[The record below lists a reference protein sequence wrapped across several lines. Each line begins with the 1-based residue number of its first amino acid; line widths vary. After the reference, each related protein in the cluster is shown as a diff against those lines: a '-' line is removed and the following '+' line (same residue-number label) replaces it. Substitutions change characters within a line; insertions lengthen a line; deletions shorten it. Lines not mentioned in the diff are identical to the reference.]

1 MYTYKQ
7 IHRVL
12 LDYSWGGIDAIS
24 YDKRKNNNGYCYVMW
39 HNMERWR
46 MLQLKSFV
54 RMATKKFRRVDWET
68 RKLLLESAPE
78 LIFYLPLEL

>member
-1 MYTYKQ
+1 
-7 IHRVL
+7 
-12 LDYSWGGIDAIS
+12 
-24 YDKRKNNNGYCYVMW
+24 
-39 HNMERWR
+39 